1 MADDSTPMRPQDQ
14 TNFLLGELSGK
25 MTALQGSVD
34 SNATTQAEINAGF
47 RAGIDKAQSTADAA
61 NSKAALVEARIPAK
75 TPWTQVASGWAAIG
89 AIVLA
94 GIALLRVV
102 FP

>member
-1 MADDSTPMRPQDQ
+1 MVDESTPMRPQDQ
-14 TNFLLGELSGK
+14 TNFLLGQLTGQVGS
-25 MTALQGSVD
+25 LQSSFE
-34 SNATTQAEINAGF
+34 SNAATQSEINAGF

-75 TPWTQVASGWAAIG
+75 TPWTQIASGWAAIG

>member
-1 MADDSTPMRPQDQ
+1 MRPQDQ
-14 TNFLLGELSGK
+14 TNFLLGQLDGK
-25 MTALQGSVD
+25 MTSMQSSLDASTASQS
-34 SNATTQAEINAGF
+34 EINATF
-47 RAGIDKAQSTADAA
+47 RADIARAQSTADTARSENA
-61 NSKAALVEARIPAK
+61 VLAQRIPAK
-75 TPWTQVASGWAAIG
+75 TPWHQFAAGWAAIG